1 MKNRL
6 LVLAITLVTVG
17 ACRNEGPRAEPSTG
31 APPAGAAT
39 APAGACSAQQALDR
53 MDTRGP
59 VPLLPM
65 MANHQKQM
73 MRDHLVSVHGV
84 VDGLARD
91 DFGAVESA
99 ARKSGYSEQMGM
111 TCSHMGTG
119 APGFTEQALTFHKSA
134 DTIAD
139 AAQKKDRDGVLRA
152 LAATLGTCVGCHA
165 TYKQQI
171 VDERTWAQVSEGA
184 DAGK

>member
-1 MKNRL
+1 
-6 LVLAITLVTVG
+6 
-17 ACRNEGPRAEPSTG
+17 
-31 APPAGAAT
+31 
-39 APAGACSAQQALDR
+39 
-53 MDTRGP
+53 MDTRND

-73 MRDHLVSVHGV
+73 MRDHLVSVQGV
-84 VDGLARD
+84 VDGLARG
-91 DFGAVESA
+91 DFAAIELA

-119 APGFTEQALTFHKSA
+119 APGFTEQAITFHKSA

-139 AAQKKDRDGVLRA
+139 AAKNQDREGVVRA

-165 TYKQQI
+165 TYKQHV
-171 VDERTWAQVSEGA
+171 VDDGTWAQVTGGA
-184 DAGK
+184 PAGK

>member
-1 MKNRL
+1 MKTRS
-6 LVLAITLVTVG
+6 LVLAVALITVS
-17 ACRNEGPRAEPSTG
+17 ACRNEGPRAEPSTA
-31 APPAGAAT
+31 APPAGSAA
-39 APAGACSAQQALDR
+39 ALAGACSAQQALDR

-73 MRDHLVSVHGV
+73 MRDHLVSVHGI
-84 VDGLARD
+84 VDGLARG

-99 ARKSGYSEQMGM
+99 AKKSGYSEQMGM

-119 APGFTEQALTFHKSA
+119 APGFTEQAITFHKSA

-139 AAQKKDRDGVLRA
+139 AAQRKDRDGVVSA
-152 LAATLGTCVGCHA
+152 LAATLATCVGCHA
-165 TYKQQI
+165 TYKQQL
-171 VDERTWAQVSEGA
+171 VDERTWAQVSAGSP
-184 DAGK
+184 AGK